1 MICIDH
7 TVVVRVRYIGRNKST
22 AITYLKQ
29 KEYIRSEIIER
40 IKNTLKMR
48 VYRAIYNY
56 STNNVPFVAYLFTDY
71 KYPVLNVYNLRS
83 VSIYLQAM
91 D

>member
-29 KEYIRSEIIER
+29 KKYIRSEII
-40 IKNTLKMR
+40 KNALKMR

-56 STNNVPFVAYLFTDY
+56 STNNVPFVAYLFTDC

-83 VSIYLQAM
+83 VSIYLQ
-91 D
+91 DEFNG